1 MSAMSFEENVE
12 TECDQAGIAVIKQV
26 GGDVVINDKHI
37 KAF

>member
-1 MSAMSFEENVE
+1 MAFEDEVE
-12 TECDQAGIAVIKQV
+12 TECTQAGIAVIKQV